1 MHQFEEGLVTNMHSG
16 CAASKLSWQPSRV
29 TKMTSDITA
38 IMDIVMHL
46 VDEELATSM
55 HSGCAASKL

>member
-1 MHQFEEGLVTNMHSG
+1 
-16 CAASKLSWQPSRV
+16 
-29 TKMTSDITA
+29 MTSDITA